1 MSHIFGMGSFI
12 LGIRMGYDD
21 PLDAYLPITRQ
32 RKVAEVPKLAEGNIV
47 HATGDFCTSSKV
59 KRSAVKVTRPFNAVT
74 ENQPYHQ
81 NGEACKLP
89 LARGGDCGCRTT
101 RLHSLLVL
109 RTHTH
114 THTYTHTHTHTHTE
128 RERERE
134 RETRPETDEDE
145 AQQDGDYIVVVLY
158 SASN

>member
-1 MSHIFGMGSFI
+1 MGSFI
-12 LGIRMGYDD
+12 LGIRVEYDD

-89 LARGGDCGCRTT
+89 LARGGDI
-101 RLHSLLVL
+101 LWLPHYKALQLVGSEN
-109 RTHTH
+109 THTH
-114 THTYTHTHTHTHTE
+114 RE

-134 RETRPETDEDE
+134 RERD
-145 AQQDGDYIVVVLY
+145 
-158 SASN
+158 